1 MVSLRTFSRT
11 LASFAFSD
19 RRFYMAN
26 LLIVRH
32 GQASFGAE
40 NYDQLSP
47 LGQRQADLTGEFLR
61 QMGTR
66 FSAAYSGDLSR
77 QRETGQRVLDQLEQA
92 PELIIDPRFNEV
104 QTDEQIEVM
113 MPLLVE
119 RDARFADLVAAMDT
133 DTKSFQKIIE
143 TVFNYWVSPECDVSG
158 IQSWKDYHGGVVSAF
173 ESAMESAAS
182 GTDTAIFTSGGTIA
196 TIVGHVL
203 KLTSDR
209 VYEFYEPVFNCSI
222 TRIIFNSR
230 KCSLSTFNDVGH
242 LHLMSAQLN
251 ERLVTYR

>member
-1 MVSLRTFSRT
+1 
-11 LASFAFSD
+11 
-19 RRFYMAN
+19 MAN
-26 LLIVRH
+26 LLIIRH
-32 GQASFGAE
+32 GQASFGAD

-61 QMGTR
+61 STDTQL
-66 FSAAYSGDLSR
+66 SAAYSGDLSR
-77 QRETGQRVLDQLEQA
+77 QRETGQRILEQLEA
-92 PELIIDPRFNEV
+92 PPTLIIDPRFNEV

-113 MPLLVE
+113 MPLLLE

-158 IQSWKDYHGGVVSAF
+158 IQSWKEYHNGVVNAF
-173 ESAMESAAS
+173 EGAMASAAS

-203 KLTSDR
+203 KLSSDR

>member
-1 MVSLRTFSRT
+1 
-11 LASFAFSD
+11 
-19 RRFYMAN
+19 MAN
-26 LLIVRH
+26 LLIIRH

-47 LGQRQADLTGEFLR
+47 LGQRQADLTGEFLH

-77 QRETGQRVLDQLEQA
+77 QRETGERILDQLDEA
-92 PELIIDPRFNEV
+92 PDLIVDPRFNEV
-104 QTDEQIEVM
+104 QTDEQIKIM

-119 RDARFADLVAAMDT
+119 RDARFAELVAIMDT

-173 ESAMESAAS
+173 EGAMASAAA

-209 VYEFYEPVFNCSI
+209 VYEFYEPVFNCSV

-230 KCSLSTFNDVGH
+230 KCSMSTFNDVGH

>member
-1 MVSLRTFSRT
+1 M
-11 LASFAFSD
+11 
-19 RRFYMAN
+19 
-26 LLIVRH
+26 
-32 GQASFGAE
+32 GQKITTS
-40 NYDQLSP
+40 YHL

-92 PELIIDPRFNEV
+92 PELMIDPRFNEV

-173 ESAMESAAS
+173 EAAMASAAS

>member
-1 MVSLRTFSRT
+1 
-11 LASFAFSD
+11 
-19 RRFYMAN
+19 MAN

-61 QMGTR
+61 QVGMR

-92 PELIIDPRFNEV
+92 PELIIDSRFNEV

-173 ESAMESAAS
+173 EDAMASAAS

>member
-1 MVSLRTFSRT
+1 
-11 LASFAFSD
+11 
-19 RRFYMAN
+19 MAN

-92 PELIIDPRFNEV
+92 PELIIDSRFNEV

-119 RDARFADLVAAMDT
+119 RDARFADLVADMDT
-133 DTKSFQKIIE
+133 DTKSLQKIIE

-173 ESAMESAAS
+173 EGAMASAAS

-196 TIVGHVL
+196 TIVGHVV

>member
-1 MVSLRTFSRT
+1 
-11 LASFAFSD
+11 
-19 RRFYMAN
+19 MAN
-26 LLIVRH
+26 LLIIRH

-61 QMGTR
+61 QTGTR
-66 FSAAYSGDLSR
+66 FNAAYSGDLSR
-77 QRETGQRVLDQLEQA
+77 QRETGQRVLDQLEAA
-92 PELIIDPRFNEV
+92 PDLLIDSRFNEV

-119 RDARFADLVAAMDT
+119 RDTRFADLVAAMDT

-143 TVFNYWVSPECDVSG
+143 TVFNYWVSPDCDVSG
-158 IQSWKDYHGGVVSAF
+158 IQSWQDYHNGVVSAF
-173 ESAMESAAS
+173 EAAMASAAS

-230 KCSLSTFNDVGH
+230 KCSMSTFNDVGH
-242 LHLMSAQLN
+242 LHLMSAQLQ

>member
-1 MVSLRTFSRT
+1 
-11 LASFAFSD
+11 
-19 RRFYMAN
+19 MAN

-61 QMGTR
+61 KMDTR

-158 IQSWKDYHGGVVSAF
+158 IQSWQDYHGGVVNAF
-173 ESAMESAAS
+173 ESAMASAAS

-222 TRIIFNSR
+222 TRIIFNAR

>member
-1 MVSLRTFSRT
+1 
-11 LASFAFSD
+11 
-19 RRFYMAN
+19 MAN

-92 PELIIDPRFNEV
+92 PELIVDSRFNEV

-143 TVFNYWVSPECDVSG
+143 TVFNYWVSSECDVSG

-173 ESAMESAAS
+173 EDAMASAAS

>member
-1 MVSLRTFSRT
+1 
-11 LASFAFSD
+11 
-19 RRFYMAN
+19 MAN

-61 QMGTR
+61 QVGMR

-143 TVFNYWVSPECDVSG
+143 TVFNYWVSPECNVSG
-158 IQSWKDYHGGVVSAF
+158 IQSWKDYHGSVVSAF
-173 ESAMESAAS
+173 ENAMASAAS

>member
-1 MVSLRTFSRT
+1 
-11 LASFAFSD
+11 
-19 RRFYMAN
+19 MAN
-26 LLIVRH
+26 LLIIRH
-32 GQASFGAE
+32 GQASFGAD

-61 QMGTR
+61 STDTQL
-66 FSAAYSGDLSR
+66 SAAYSGDLSR
-77 QRETGQRVLDQLEQA
+77 QRETGQRILDQLEA
-92 PELIIDPRFNEV
+92 PPTLIIDPRFNEV
-104 QTDEQIEVM
+104 KTDEQVEVM
-113 MPLLVE
+113 MPLLLE

-143 TVFNYWVSPECDVSG
+143 TVFNYWVSPECNVSG
-158 IQSWKDYHGGVVSAF
+158 IQSWKEYHNGVVNAF
-173 ESAMESAAS
+173 EGAMASAAS

-203 KLTSDR
+203 KLSSDR

-222 TRIIFNSR
+222 TRLIFNSR
-230 KCSLSTFNDVGH
+230 KCSLSTFNDIGH

>member
-1 MVSLRTFSRT
+1 M
-11 LASFAFSD
+11 
-19 RRFYMAN
+19 
-26 LLIVRH
+26 
-32 GQASFGAE
+32 
-40 NYDQLSP
+40 
-47 LGQRQADLTGEFLR
+47 
-61 QMGTR
+61 
-66 FSAAYSGDLSR
+66 
-77 QRETGQRVLDQLEQA
+77 DQLEQA

-173 ESAMESAAS
+173 EGAMASAAS

-230 KCSLSTFNDVGH
+230 KYSLSTFNDVGH

>member
-1 MVSLRTFSRT
+1 
-11 LASFAFSD
+11 
-19 RRFYMAN
+19 MAN

-61 QMGTR
+61 HMGTR

-104 QTDEQIEVM
+104 QTDQQIEVM
-113 MPLLVE
+113 MPLLIQ

-143 TVFNYWVSPECDVSG
+143 TVFNYWVSPECNVSG
-158 IQSWKDYHGGVVSAF
+158 IQSWQDYHGGVVSAF
-173 ESAMESAAS
+173 ESAMASAAS

>member
-1 MVSLRTFSRT
+1 
-11 LASFAFSD
+11 
-19 RRFYMAN
+19 MAN

-92 PELIIDPRFNEV
+92 PELIIDSRFNEV

-119 RDARFADLVAAMDT
+119 RDARFADLVADMDT
-133 DTKSFQKIIE
+133 DTKSLQKIIE

-173 ESAMESAAS
+173 EGAMASAAS

-196 TIVGHVL
+196 TIGACSQADFRPRIRVL
-203 KLTSDR
+203 R
-209 VYEFYEPVFNCSI
+209 AGV
-222 TRIIFNSR
+222 
-230 KCSLSTFNDVGH
+230 
-242 LHLMSAQLN
+242 QL
-251 ERLVTYR
+251 LDHADYFQFT

>member
-1 MVSLRTFSRT
+1 
-11 LASFAFSD
+11 
-19 RRFYMAN
+19 MAN
-26 LLIVRH
+26 LLIIRH

-61 QMGTR
+61 HMGTH

-77 QRETGQRVLDQLEQA
+77 QHETGERVLDQLEDA
-92 PELIIDPRFNEV
+92 PELVIDPRLNEI

-119 RDARFADLVAAMDT
+119 RDARFADLVAAMDS
-133 DTKSFQKIIE
+133 DSKSFQKIIE
-143 TVFNYWVSPECDVSG
+143 TVFNYWVSPVCDIAGV
-158 IQSWKDYHGGVVSAF
+158 QSWADYHGGVVSAF
-173 ESAMESAAS
+173 EGAMASAQS

-222 TRIIFNSR
+222 TRIIFNSK

-242 LHLMSAQLN
+242 LHLMSAQLQ

>member
-1 MVSLRTFSRT
+1 
-11 LASFAFSD
+11 
-19 RRFYMAN
+19 MAN

-47 LGQRQADLTGEFLR
+47 LGQRQADLTGEFLQ

-77 QRETGQRVLDQLEQA
+77 QRETGQRVLYQLEQA

-173 ESAMESAAS
+173 ESAMASAAS

>member
-1 MVSLRTFSRT
+1 
-11 LASFAFSD
+11 
-19 RRFYMAN
+19 
-26 LLIVRH
+26 
-32 GQASFGAE
+32 
-40 NYDQLSP
+40 
-47 LGQRQADLTGEFLR
+47 
-61 QMGTR
+61 
-66 FSAAYSGDLSR
+66 
-77 QRETGQRVLDQLEQA
+77 
-92 PELIIDPRFNEV
+92 
-104 QTDEQIEVM
+104 M

-173 ESAMESAAS
+173 EGAMASAAS

-209 VYEFYEPVFNCSI
+209 VYEFMSRYSI
-222 TRIIFNSR
+222 ARSR
-230 KCSLSTFNDVGH
+230 GLFSTHVSVPCRRSTTLGIY
-242 LHLMSAQLN
+242 
-251 ERLVTYR
+251 T

>member
-1 MVSLRTFSRT
+1 
-11 LASFAFSD
+11 
-19 RRFYMAN
+19 MAN
-26 LLIVRH
+26 LFIIRH
-32 GQASFGAE
+32 GQASFGAD

-47 LGQRQADLTGEFLR
+47 LGQRQADLTGKFLC
-61 QMGTR
+61 QIGTR

-77 QRETGQRVLDQLEQA
+77 QLETGRRVLDQLEDS
-92 PELIIDPRFNEV
+92 PELAIDPRFNEV

-113 MPLLVE
+113 MPILVE
-119 RDARFADLVAAMDT
+119 RDPRFTDLVAAMDT

-143 TVFNYWVSPECDVSG
+143 AVFNYWVSPDCDISG
-158 IQSWKDYHGGVVSAF
+158 IQSWVDYSGGVVSAF
-173 ESAMESAAS
+173 EAAMASAQS

-196 TIVGHVL
+196 TLVGHVL

-222 TRIIFNSR
+222 TRIIFNSK

-242 LHLMSAQLN
+242 LHLISAQLQ

>member
-1 MVSLRTFSRT
+1 
-11 LASFAFSD
+11 
-19 RRFYMAN
+19 MAN

-61 QMGTR
+61 KMDTR

-77 QRETGQRVLDQLEQA
+77 QRETGQRVLAQLEQA
-92 PELIIDPRFNEV
+92 PDLIIDPRFNEV
-104 QTDEQIEVM
+104 QTDKQIEVM
-113 MPLLVE
+113 MPLLIQ

-173 ESAMESAAS
+173 EGAMASAAS
-182 GTDTAIFTSGGTIA
+182 GSDTAIFTSGGTIA

>member
-1 MVSLRTFSRT
+1 
-11 LASFAFSD
+11 
-19 RRFYMAN
+19 MAN

-61 QMGTR
+61 KMDTR

-143 TVFNYWVSPECDVSG
+143 TVFNYWVSPECNVSG

-173 ESAMESAAS
+173 ENAMASAAS

>member
-1 MVSLRTFSRT
+1 
-11 LASFAFSD
+11 
-19 RRFYMAN
+19 MAN

-61 QMGTR
+61 KMDTR

-92 PELIIDPRFNEV
+92 TELIIDTRINEV

-173 ESAMESAAS
+173 ENAMASAAS

-196 TIVGHVL
+196 TIVGNVL

>member
-1 MVSLRTFSRT
+1 
-11 LASFAFSD
+11 
-19 RRFYMAN
+19 MAN
-26 LLIVRH
+26 LLLIRH
-32 GQASFGAE
+32 GQASFGAD

-61 QMGTR
+61 STDTQL
-66 FSAAYSGDLSR
+66 SAAYSGDLSR
-77 QRETGQRVLDQLEQA
+77 QRETGQRILDQLEA
-92 PELIIDPRFNEV
+92 PPTLIIDPRFNEV

-113 MPLLVE
+113 MPLLLE

-158 IQSWKDYHGGVVSAF
+158 IQSWKEYHNGVVNAF
-173 ESAMESAAS
+173 EGAMASATS

-203 KLTSDR
+203 KLSSDR

-222 TRIIFNSR
+222 TRLIFNSR
-230 KCSLSTFNDVGH
+230 KCSLSTFNDIGH